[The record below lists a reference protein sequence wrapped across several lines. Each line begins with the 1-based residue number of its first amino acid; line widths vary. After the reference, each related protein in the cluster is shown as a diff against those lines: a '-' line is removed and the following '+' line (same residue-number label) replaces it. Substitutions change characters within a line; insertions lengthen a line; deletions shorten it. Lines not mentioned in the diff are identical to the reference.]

1 MRPLC
6 PVSVAAVLALIELEK
21 AAGGAL
27 PPETIGIWRRYEPT
41 PQSGAPARAPE
52 KALGH
57 PE

>member
-6 PVSVAAVLALIELEK
+6 PVSVAAVLALIELEN

-27 PPETIGIWRRYEPT
+27 PPETIGIWRYNEP
-41 PQSGAPARAPE
+41 PQPGAAGRAPE
-52 KALGH
+52 KAPRH

>member
-6 PVSVAAVLALIELEK
+6 PVSVATVLTLIELEK

-27 PPETIGIWRRYEPT
+27 PPETIGIWRRYEPP
-41 PQSGAPARAPE
+41 PQPGAPAHAAG